1 MNFDELAP
9 RRLPNQIEMIDDQM
23 AEIIKQKS
31 PAERLAIAHSMWRMA
46 RDTMRSFIAQQNPN
60 WTSEQIDREVASR
73 ISHGA
78 V

>member
-1 MNFDELAP
+1 MNIEEAP
-9 RRLPNQIEMIDDQM
+9 PRKLPNQIEMIDDRM
-23 AEIIKQKS
+23 AAIIKQKS

-46 RDTMRSFIAQQNPN
+46 RDTMRAFIAQQNPK

-73 ISHGA
+73 MSHGT